1 MADTEKI
8 TINMSAVD
16 LGQID
21 LLVTEGFY
29 SNRTDFIRS
38 AIRAQINSHGDAIKQ
53 VMYRKSMVIGVL
65 SYSASELEER
75 RAKNEKLIMKV
86 VGMVLL
92 ADDISPELALA
103 TIESIEVK
111 GVMKVSEAVRQAL
124 GDRIKSS

>member
-65 SYSASELEER
+65 SYSASELEAR

-92 ADDISPELALA
+92 ADDITPELALA

-111 GVMKVSEAVRQAL
+111 GVLKVSEAVRQAL
-124 GDRIKSS
+124 GDRIKGG

>member
-38 AIRAQINSHGDAIKQ
+38 AIRAQINTHGDAIKQ

-75 RAKNEKLIMKV
+75 QAKNEKMIMKV

-92 ADDISPELALA
+92 ADDISPQLALA

-111 GVMKVSEAVRQAL
+111 GVLKVSDAVRLAL
-124 GDRIKSS
+124 GNRIKWN